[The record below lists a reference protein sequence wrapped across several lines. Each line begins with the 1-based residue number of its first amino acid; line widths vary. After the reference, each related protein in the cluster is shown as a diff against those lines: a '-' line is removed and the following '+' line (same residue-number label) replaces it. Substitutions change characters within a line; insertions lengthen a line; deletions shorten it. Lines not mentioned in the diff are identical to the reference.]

1 MLEAL
6 IIRADGAIAD
16 IEDLRYQVFAQ
27 VFEEAG
33 FDWRFDKAQFFD
45 TARYTA
51 SGERLTHLLKQTVRW
66 RADTPDMSPL
76 IAAMR
81 RRAQH
86 LLVAKLNEAASLKV
100 RAGMSELIRTARREG
115 IKVAVVAVLR
125 DEGLCTLLSR
135 TLGKG
140 ALELVDARTCS
151 TEEAP
156 GAQKIYQRAAETLA
170 VPPGNCLVIEGTI
183 SAAKAARAAGFKAF
197 TTRAGTCSE
206 SCGDDG
212 DLVVIEDLPSLIA
225 NSDKRRL
232 DPLTAD
238 ERAELISVLQRLH
251 AGTFDAAKINRSS
264 AMRVS
269 DILKSKG
276 SAVKTIEPNASIRA
290 LARALRNESV
300 GVMVVVDAKGGLK
313 GIISER
319 DLARGLAD
327 FGNDL
332 STMIVSDMMTTSV
345 VTCTPDDG
353 VANVARIMT
362 QRRIRHLPVMTG
374 AKIAGLISIGD
385 VLKHRLDEVQLEANV
400 LRDVA
405 IARG

>member
-33 FDWRFDKAQFFD
+33 FEWRFDKAQFFD
-45 TARYTA
+45 SVRFTAC
-51 SGERLTHLLKQTVRW
+51 GERMTHLLKQSVRW

-76 IAAMR
+76 ISAMQ

-86 LLVAKLNEAASLKV
+86 LLVAKLKDAASLETRAGVAELV
-100 RAGMSELIRTARREG
+100 RAARRED
-115 IKVAVVAVLR
+115 IKVAVVGALR

-135 TLGKG
+135 TLGTG
-140 ALELVDARTCS
+140 ALDLVDSRCCCTD
-151 TEEAP
+151 EAAN
-156 GAQKIYQRAAETLA
+156 AQRFYQRAADALA
-170 VPPGNCLVIEGTI
+170 VPCGNCLVIEGTI
-183 SAAKAARAAGFKAF
+183 SGAKAARAAGFKAL
-197 TTRAGTCSE
+197 TTRAGSCGE

-238 ERAELISVLQRLH
+238 ERAELILALQRLH

-276 SAVKTIEPNASIRA
+276 SAVKTIDPSASIRA
-290 LARALRNESV
+290 LARALRTESV
-300 GVMVVVDAKGGLK
+300 GVMVVVDGKGGLK

-332 STMIVSDMMTTSV
+332 STMLVSHLMTTTV
-345 VTCTPDDG
+345 VTCTPDDA

-385 VLKHRLDEVQLEANV
+385 VLKYRLDEVQLEANV